1 VTHLIVLLLRY
12 KAQCQQHLEK
22 EASRSSDAALTPAPA
37 PVREVVPTEDRTM
50 EISSGSLE
58 NWLSELGSFGSGSS
72 LSREFQLTGL
82 VARDKDKG
90 DGGCY
95 ATTSSY
101 QQATS
106 ALLSLSSMP
115 PPRSVV
121 VVSDHP

>member
-1 VTHLIVLLLRY
+1 VTHLIVLLFRY
-12 KAQCQQHLEK
+12 KAQRQQHLEK
-22 EASRSSDAALTPAPA
+22 DASRSSDAALTPAPA
-37 PVREVVPTEDRTM
+37 PVREVVPTDRTM
-50 EISSGSLE
+50 ETYSGSHEIE
-58 NWLSELGSFGSGSS
+58 NWPYELGSFGSW
-72 LSREFQLTGL
+72 SREFPLTGL

-95 ATTSSY
+95 ATTSY

-121 VVSDHP
+121 VSSDHP